1 MPDATG
7 SGDIR
12 HRDTRLRAQQLPACA
27 IHARLTS
34 QFSRCLSNE
43 LLEVLLQR
51 AWRHAASRRQ
61 FGNAQPALGLRSQKF
76 NCLFDVAGN

>member
-27 IHARLTS
+27 IHARLTL
-34 QFSRCLSNE
+34 QFRRGLSNE
-43 LLEVLLQR
+43 LLEMLLER

-61 FGNAQPALGLRSQKF
+61 STDAQPALGLRAQKF
-76 NCLFDVAGN
+76 NRLFDVAGN